1 MNTKEIKQIQQNTI
15 RLFLRMNYN
24 NKLIVISEKMIRK
37 YFTYKKI
44 NYFYST
50 YLINDDDTIDWSNL
64 LEQIYFDNDNLLD
77 DFDIYNE
84 NQKLYFFSLNDFN
97 TLFNP
102 AFIRLS
108 FTKLQTLKRIDI
120 YDDDIDIETKEKERN
135 NIFTDFFFDAFRD
148 WQKINNIKFD
158 AIDIDRIFD

>member
-1 MNTKEIKQIQQNTI
+1 MNTTEIKQIQENTI

-24 NKLIVISEKMIRK
+24 NQLIVISENMIRK
-37 YFTYKKI
+37 YFTYKEI

-50 YLINDDDTIDWSNL
+50 YLIEDDDTIDWANL

-84 NQKLYFFSLNDFN
+84 KQKIYFFSLDDFN
-97 TLFNP
+97 KLFNP
-102 AFIRLS
+102 AFIRIL

-120 YDDDIDIETKEKERN
+120 YDDDINIEEKEKEREN
-135 NIFTDFFFDAFRD
+135 LVLYFFFDAFKN
-148 WQKINNIKFD
+148 WNKLNNIKFNSF
-158 AIDIDRIFD
+158 DINRIFD

>member
-1 MNTKEIKQIQQNTI
+1 MNITEIKQIQENTI

-24 NKLIVISEKMIRK
+24 NKLIVISENMIRK
-37 YFTYKKI
+37 YFTYKEI

-50 YLINDDDTIDWSNL
+50 YLIEDDDTIDWSNL

-84 NQKLYFFSLNDFN
+84 NQKIYFFSLNDFN

-102 AFIRLS
+102 AFIKS
-108 FTKLQTLKRIDI
+108 AFTKLQTLKRIDI
-120 YDDDIDIETKEKERN
+120 YDDDINIEEKEKERDRLF
-135 NIFTDFFFDAFRD
+135 IYFFFDAFKE
-148 WQKINNIKFD
+148 WNKCNNIKFD
-158 AIDIDRIFD
+158 TINIDRIFD